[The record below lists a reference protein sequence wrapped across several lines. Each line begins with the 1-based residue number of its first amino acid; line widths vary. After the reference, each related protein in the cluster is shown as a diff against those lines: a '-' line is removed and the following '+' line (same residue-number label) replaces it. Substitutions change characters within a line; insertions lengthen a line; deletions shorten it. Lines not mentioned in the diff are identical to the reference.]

1 MSRISDLAGFTTA
14 LSTTQ
19 DLSVGV
25 ITATSFSGDGS
36 GLTGVASTDN
46 IQTATDA
53 KFLANVNITGIT
65 TATGGFVGDLTG
77 DVTGNTSGTA
87 GGLTGTPNITVG
99 SVTAASGSFS
109 GNVTIGGTL
118 TYQDVT
124 NIDSIGIITAQQGI
138 QVLANGVDV
147 TGIGTFEDRLTYDG
161 SLGQAGGGTVTYT
174 VTVASKDSTHR
185 YNGQGSGNAY
195 IIDNLQAP
203 VLTLTPGRTYRF
215 TNDNTGSHPLKF
227 YYDANKTTLYTTGVT
242 FDNAYTEITV
252 SDTTPAVL
260 HYQCTAHSL
269 MGNSVITQSNPI
281 VGAGITLNGNGG
293 GVHVTGIVTAT
304 SFSGDG
310 SSLTGVG
317 PQFTGIAS
325 GSIADGKPVVITDD
339 GKVMAISG
347 ETASTVIGDLAVV
360 ETEGINSSNG
370 HGTNYDPVNDKVVI
384 AYTNTDNSDRVDY
397 RMGTVGAGRTITWTS
412 RDTVTTIGWNP
423 RLIYDTNSN
432 KMVVGYRDSGNS
444 NYGTARVGTIASG
457 GGSISWGSA
466 TVFESGY
473 TNSLRGCFDS
483 TNNKVVF
490 CYRDSG
496 NSHYGTAVVG
506 TVSGTSISFGTPV
519 VFESAAIEYP
529 AIAFDES
536 NGKVLITYQDQ
547 GESNAGK
554 AVVGTVSG
562 TSISFGTVTEFSPQ
576 IGYNMLVYFAAE
588 AKLMMVYSAN
598 TSTIARFATISGTS
612 VTFESEETVANGS
625 PNYVNTPIYHSVA
638 EKVMV
643 SYSSSGH
650 IHYRMAYHT
659 GLGGSNID
667 FDSATVDTAKGQSY
681 ETFGVY
687 DPDTKQIVTTY
698 VDSDIADLAAFVST
712 VEYSNTNL
720 SASNFIGISNAAY
733 SNGDTA
739 TVQVPGAVDDAQTGL
754 TTGAKIYADPTGILS
769 TSAGDPSVVA
779 GRAVSATKLLIS
791 FA

>member
-1 MSRISDLAGFTTA
+1 MPRISDLAGFTTA

-124 NIDSIGIITAQQGI
+124 NIDSVGIITAQQGI
-138 QVLANGVDV
+138 QVLANGVDI

-252 SDTTPAVL
+252 TDTTPAVL
-260 HYQCTAHSL
+260 HYQCTSHSL

-281 VGAGITLNGNGG
+281 VGAGITLNGLGG
-293 GVHVTGIVTAT
+293 GVHVTGVVTAT

-310 SSLTGVG
+310 SALTGIEAGVAN
-317 PQFTGIAS
+317 FVAS
-325 GSIADGKPVVITDD
+325 GTIPNGSTVVI
-339 GKVMAISG
+339 
-347 ETASTVIGDLAVV
+347 
-360 ETEGINSSNG
+360 
-370 HGTNYDPVNDKVVI
+370 
-384 AYTNTDNSDRVDY
+384 NSD
-397 RMGTVGAGRTITWTS
+397 GTVGIV
-412 RDTVTTIGWNP
+412 TVTASSTIG
-423 RLIYDTNSN
+423 LGSSTVYESA
-432 KMVVGYRDSGNS
+432 SAGN
-444 NYGTARVGTIASG
+444 N
-457 GGSISWGSA
+457 SA
-466 TVFESGY
+466 T
-473 TNSLRGCFDS
+473 FDS
-483 TNNKVVF
+483 TNNKVVVA
-490 CYRDSG
+490 YSDGG
-496 NSHYGTAVVG
+496 NSNHGTAVVG

-519 VFESAAIEYP
+519 VFSAANSAENISAVYDSSNEKVV
-529 AIAFDES
+529 IAFRNDGNS
-536 NGKVLITYQDQ
+536 NYGTAI
-547 GESNAGK
+547 
-554 AVVGTVSG
+554 VGTVSG
-562 TSISFGTVTEFSPQ
+562 TSISFGSAVVYESSASYNVSATFDSNSNKVVIAGRISSAGKAIVGTVSGTSISFGSMTEFYSGSAEEITTTFDSNSNKVIIAYRDGSDSDKGKAIVGTVSGTSISFGSAAEFQ
-576 IGYNMLVYFAAE
+576 SSSTANIKATFDSSNNKVVFAYNSAGGKAIVGTVSGTSISFGSAVEFAANPNNYNGITFDSTYNK
-588 AKLMMVYSAN
+588 AVIVFSDAN
-598 TSTIARFATISGTS
+598 DLNYGKIISGTVS
-612 VTFESEETVANGS
+612 GTSISFGSAVAFNS
-625 PNYVNTPIYHSVA
+625 
-638 EKVMV
+638 
-643 SYSSSGH
+643 SY
-650 IHYRMAYHT
+650 A
-659 GLGGSNID
+659 LNND
-667 FDSATVDTAKGQSY
+667 VVFDSSNKKLV
-681 ETFGVY
+681 
-687 DPDTKQIVTTY
+687 IVTRDNGNSNYGTAY
-698 VDSDIADLAAFVST
+698 IARNDS
-712 VEYSNTNL
+712 TNL
-720 SASNFIGISNAAY
+720 TTENYIGIAAETISDGATGSITIVSGINA
-733 SNGDTA
+733 G
-739 TVQVPGAVDDAQTGL
+739 QTGL
-754 TTGAKIYADPTGILS
+754 VTGRTHYVQETGGIGLTAS
-769 TSAGDPSVVA
+769 SPSVVA
-779 GRAVSATKLLIS
+779 GTSIS
-791 FA
+791 DTRIIVR

>member
-174 VTVASKDSTHR
+174 VTVESKDSTHR
-185 YNGQGSGNAY
+185 YNGQGSGNGY
-195 IIDNLQAP
+195 VIDNLQAP

-252 SDTTPAVL
+252 TDTTPAVL
-260 HYQCTAHSL
+260 HYQCTSHSL

-281 VGAGITLNGNGG
+281 VGAGITLNGLGG
-293 GVHVTGIVTAT
+293 GVHVTGVVTAT

-310 SSLTGVG
+310 SALTGIEAGVAN
-317 PQFTGIAS
+317 FVAS
-325 GSIADGKPVVITDD
+325 GTIPNGSTVVI
-339 GKVMAISG
+339 
-347 ETASTVIGDLAVV
+347 
-360 ETEGINSSNG
+360 
-370 HGTNYDPVNDKVVI
+370 
-384 AYTNTDNSDRVDY
+384 NSD
-397 RMGTVGAGRTITWTS
+397 GTVGIV
-412 RDTVTTIGWNP
+412 TVTASSTIG
-423 RLIYDTNSN
+423 L
-432 KMVVGYRDSGNS
+432 
-444 NYGTARVGTIASG
+444 
-457 GGSISWGSA
+457 GSSA
-466 TVFESGY
+466 VFESASAGNMSA
-473 TNSLRGCFDS
+473 TFDS
-483 TNNKVVF
+483 TNNKVVVA
-490 CYRDSG
+490 YSDGG
-496 NSHYGTAVVG
+496 NSNYGTAVVG

-519 VFESAAIEYP
+519 VFSAANSAQNISAVYDSSNEKVV
-529 AIAFDES
+529 IAFRNDGNS
-536 NGKVLITYQDQ
+536 NYGTAI
-547 GESNAGK
+547 
-554 AVVGTVSG
+554 VGTVSG
-562 TSISFGTVTEFSPQ
+562 TSISFGSAVVYESSASYNVSATFDSNSNKVVIAGRISSAGKAIVGTVSGTSISFGSMTEFYSGSAEEITTTFDSNSNKVIIAYRDGSDSDKGKAIVGTVSGTSISFGSAAEFQ
-576 IGYNMLVYFAAE
+576 SSSTANIKATFDSSNNKVVFAYNSAGGKAIVGTVSGTSISFGSAVEFAANPNNYNGITFDSTYNK
-588 AKLMMVYSAN
+588 AVIVFSDAN
-598 TSTIARFATISGTS
+598 DLNYGKIISGTVS
-612 VTFESEETVANGS
+612 GTSISFGSAVAFNS
-625 PNYVNTPIYHSVA
+625 
-638 EKVMV
+638 
-643 SYSSSGH
+643 SY
-650 IHYRMAYHT
+650 A
-659 GLGGSNID
+659 LNND
-667 FDSATVDTAKGQSY
+667 VVFDSSNKKLV
-681 ETFGVY
+681 
-687 DPDTKQIVTTY
+687 IVTRDNGNSNYGTAY
-698 VDSDIADLAAFVST
+698 IARNDS
-712 VEYSNTNL
+712 TNL
-720 SASNFIGISNAAY
+720 TTENYIGIAAETISDGATGSITIVSGINA
-733 SNGDTA
+733 G
-739 TVQVPGAVDDAQTGL
+739 QTGL
-754 TTGAKIYADPTGILS
+754 ITGRTHYVQEAGGIGLTAS
-769 TSAGDPSVVA
+769 SPSVVA
-779 GRAVSATKLLIS
+779 GTSIS
-791 FA
+791 DTRIIVR